1 MTNEKRILR
10 FIEQS
15 DFQYGVYLHFLFL
28 LQSGNQTPR
37 IKCPIWNVMG
47 NYRKKGKFMH
57 SGGRLQSFQVLFER
71 ARKFNK
77 CDLESVRPLVSPLAS
92 CWGHKINLSKT
103 LMANSGLTMN
113 ETFLCARTSACSII
127 SFNLDSAFKGASQ
140 VALWWRIHL
149 PMQETQKMQV
159 WSLDGE
165 DPRRRK
171 WQLTPHSKIL
181 AWKIPWTEETG
192 RPYSIGVIKSG
203 TQLSTHTHTHTFK

>member
-28 LQSGNQTPR
+28 LHSGNQTPR

-47 NYRKKGKFMH
+47 NYRKKGKFTH
-57 SGGRLQSFQVLFER
+57 SGGRLQSFQVLFEG
-71 ARKFNK
+71 AIKFNK
-77 CDLESVRPLVSPLAS
+77 CDLESVRPLAS

-113 ETFLCARTSACSII
+113 EPFLCARPSACSLILL
-127 SFNLDSAFKGASQ
+127 NLDSAFKGASQ
-140 VALWWRIHL
+140 VAPWWRIHL

-159 WSLDGE
+159 WSLDWE

-171 WQLTPHSKIL
+171 QQLPTPKFLPGKSHGQRRL
-181 AWKIPWTEETG
+181 AGHIPLG
-192 RPYSIGVIKSG
+192 S
-203 TQLSTHTHTHTFK
+203 